1 MMRTILFD
9 DSGEMWDAKSPNLA
23 RSLQASLSGDELAK
37 YVVRNLGFIAVT
49 ESAGSLRLRL
59 RPAVV
64 SQTAL
69 SALLYWLHDQ
79 PTIDRLLIS
88 FLDGDWT
95 HELVRSCGQ
104 AVRTLLARV
113 KFHAADREGDFL
125 KKPRPLHHLP
135 RTSPLRPILEAW
147 ADSEG
152 RYDRE
157 RLHPIIQRAVNGRF
171 VLVESSP
178 ASPTLRIKDVG
189 GMGNVANYWLSRSI
203 GLRVEDQPDYA
214 YGKWVATP
222 YRQVLNTG
230 EPSLDD
236 VDAVI
241 TWPQQPRIG
250 YRYRRLV
257 LPFNGNDNSTL
268 LLGVTLVDPS
278 IDLRIKPN

>member
-1 MMRTILFD
+1 MRTLIFD
-9 DSGEMWDAKSPNLA
+9 DAGEIWDAQSPNLA
-23 RSLQASLSGDELAK
+23 ESLQASLSGEALTTYA
-37 YVVRNLGFIAVT
+37 VRNLGFIAVSET
-49 ESAGSLRLRL
+49 PGSARLRL

-69 SALLYWLHDQ
+69 SAVLYWLHDQ
-79 PTIDRLLIS
+79 QSIDRLLIS
-88 FLDGDWT
+88 YLDKEWT
-95 HELVRSCGQ
+95 HELVRSGKQ
-104 AVRTLLARV
+104 AARTLLARV
-113 KFHAADREGDFL
+113 RFQATDREGDFL
-125 KKPRPLHHLP
+125 KKPRPLHELQ
-135 RTSPLRPILEAW
+135 RASPLRPILDIW
-147 ADSEG
+147 ASSDG

-157 RLHPIIQRAVNGRF
+157 RLQPVIQRAVNGRY
-171 VLVESSP
+171 VLVESSRNE
-178 ASPTLRIKDVG
+178 PTLRIKAVG

-222 YRQVLNTG
+222 YRQVLSSG

-257 LPFNGNDNSTL
+257 LPFNGTRDSTL
-268 LLGVTLVDPS
+268 LLGVTLVDAS
-278 IDLRIKPN
+278 IDLRIKPH